1 VGTGIHVLG
10 SLTEFLIEGGVR
22 GSWQQRRRRKRMD
35 SLTDHYIIS
44 GFGRVDRRLAEQLQR
59 KSDNRRI
66 KEECRRE
73 AA

>member
-1 VGTGIHVLG
+1 
-10 SLTEFLIEGGVR
+10 
-22 GSWQQRRRRKRMD
+22 MD